1 MNILSDGIKPPAS
14 SLSYLPQLDSVR
26 ALAVLLVLWTHWLP
40 MQHAP
45 GSLGVWIFFVLSG
58 FLITRILMKSRHET
72 TAENQHAMV
81 IFYVRRFLRIFP
93 LYYFVLFLAFF
104 ASALF
109 RADWYWYVTYLQNFR
124 FILAEKGD
132 PLFGT
137 HLWSLAVEEQFYIF
151 WPLMI
156 LFAPRNLLLPMIS
169 AAAASAV
176 GIRFLLAYL
185 GWSEFEIYVFTP
197 SNLDTLGLGAL
208 LAYFV
213 TYRREQVMAF
223 RWATL
228 ALGVVALVAAVVTRL
243 TVGRAGYACLLPLPM
258 GLLSVWII
266 SLTAEGVRGFIGRI
280 ISWSPFIYIGRISY
294 GIYVYHFFVPEL
306 LEPLLQRFS
315 LVGDGL
321 ALVLIRFVIYF
332 TVTMIVASLSWFLM
346 EKPINS
352 LKDKFTD
359 SSAPA
364 KAKHSIGAAE
374 AGIKAEG

>member
-1 MNILSDGIKPPAS
+1 MNILSDGLKPPAS
-14 SLSYLPQLDSVR
+14 SLKYLPQLDSVR

-40 MQHAP
+40 TRHAP

-58 FLITRILMKSRHET
+58 FLITRILLKSRHET
-72 TAENQHAMV
+72 TAENQHAMY

-104 ASALF
+104 GSALF

-132 PLFGT
+132 QLFGT

-156 LFAPRNLLLPMIS
+156 LFARRNLLLPMIS
-169 AAAASAV
+169 TAAASAV
-176 GIRFLLAYL
+176 GIRFLLSFL

-223 RWATL
+223 RWAAF
-228 ALGVVALVAAVVTRL
+228 ALGVVALAAALGSRFV
-243 TVGRAGYACLLPLPM
+243 VGRATYACLLPLPM
-258 GLLSVWII
+258 GLLSVWMI
-266 SLTAEGVRGFIGRI
+266 SLTAEGVRGLAGRI

-306 LEPLLQRFS
+306 LEPLLQRFN

-332 TVTMIVASLSWFLM
+332 AVTMIVASLSWFLM

-352 LKDKFTD
+352 LKDRFTD

-364 KAKHSIGAAE
+364 KAKRTIGTAE
-374 AGIKAEG
+374 AGMEAEG